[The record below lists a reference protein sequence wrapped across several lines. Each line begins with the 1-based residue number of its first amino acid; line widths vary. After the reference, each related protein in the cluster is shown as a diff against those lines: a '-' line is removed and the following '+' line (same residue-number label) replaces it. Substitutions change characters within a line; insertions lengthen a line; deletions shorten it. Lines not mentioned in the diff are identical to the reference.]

1 MTQEDKDE
9 ALSQQAFD
17 TLRKTAQDRLTQLC
31 AQDLGERIS
40 QSAGNAGQILV
51 ELRIKTELL
60 AIDVNTLT
68 IGLIA
73 EGVLNQEK
81 FLVTALRILQDR
93 VKQLSESQS
102 KIILAR
108 GKLS

>member
-9 ALSQQAFD
+9 ALTQQAFD
-17 TLRKTAQDRLTQLC
+17 ALRKTAQDRLTQLC
-31 AQDLGERIS
+31 AQELGEKIS
-40 QSAGNAGQILV
+40 QASGNAGQILV
-51 ELRIKTELL
+51 ELKIKTELL

-68 IGLIA
+68 IGLIS